1 MTIEQFI
8 EKAIQGGWKPEHLSR
23 DRTLMRMK
31 AFQAAILDPSAWKA
45 VGKVKESEGR
55 LDPSYA
61 SKWAKEAMHRMIDFL
76 AEGKTLEEYISTL

>member
-45 VGKVKESEGR
+45 VGRVEGFPHNEGMADQWWQSR
-55 LDPSYA
+55 
-61 SKWAKEAMHRMIDFL
+61 MHRMIDTL
-76 AEGKTLEEYISTL
+76 AEGKTIEQYLETL